1 MRRRL
6 SLLIAVMLVWPALAQ
21 PAAGTDRSASVSLIR
36 HSDGDSGTLAV
47 ELLPEDSWAGDVF
60 ISLYRDDF
68 RERKG
73 IRPSDDG
80 SYRLDV
86 RLPNAGTWG
95 IYLRYGIAQSGYAGY
110 GTLVV
115 PASGGNPATAIV
127 DLSSGFEGE
136 VPGFVQPL
144 GFGVFAVIAILTVV
158 GLRALLLVIRRRQVA
173 GVPT

>member
-1 MRRRL
+1 MRSRL
-6 SLLIAVMLVWPALAQ
+6 SLLVAVLLVSSALAQ
-21 PAAGTDRSASVSLIR
+21 SAARTDRSASVTLVR

-115 PASGGNPATAIV
+115 PASGEPAATVV

-144 GFGVFAVIAILTVV
+144 GFGVFAVIAILTVI
-158 GLRALLLVIRRRQVA
+158 GLRALLLIIRRRQVA
-173 GVPT
+173 GVPA